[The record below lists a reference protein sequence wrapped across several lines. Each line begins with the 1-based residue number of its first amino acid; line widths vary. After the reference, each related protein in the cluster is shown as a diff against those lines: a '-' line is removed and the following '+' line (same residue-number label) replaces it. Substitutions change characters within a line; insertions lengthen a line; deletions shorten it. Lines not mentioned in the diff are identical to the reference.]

1 MWSLMCLE
9 YRKFITSCL
18 CTLCATKSTNPASY
32 LQPPTT
38 PNVFAN
44 SQQTPILQILFTATH
59 HFSWHFTCRQ
69 PCFFFHRQNIQTPS
83 LFVTSNPAT
92 SSLPSPSPPGTP
104 LTSQFLPLPQNLKSS
119 CPNKQSDSD
128 SIPNWLLKECSSV
141 LVPTTTNIVKLSLST
156 GQFHP
161 TLNESVISP
170 LLKKPTLVKE
180 ELSRYRPISNLSLIS
195 KVIERV
201 IKSGLTDH
209 LTSNS
214 LLNSH
219 QSAYC
224 KHHSTE
230 TALLYIHDHL
240 VSAIGS
246 QKVSC
251 LCLLDLSAA
260 FDTTDHDILITRLEM
275 NDGSH

>member
-1 MWSLMCLE
+1 LQIVNKLLHCKSSSPLPTTSPGTSLADSLASFFTG
-9 YRKFITSCL
+9 KISKLHLSFSPATLLHHL
-18 CTLCATKSTNPASY
+18 CTHPLLPA
-32 LQPPTT
+32 L
-38 PNVFAN
+38 
-44 SQQTPILQILFTATH
+44 
-59 HFSWHFTCRQ
+59 
-69 PCFFFHRQNIQTPS
+69 
-83 LFVTSNPAT
+83 
-92 SSLPSPSPPGTP
+92 P

-141 LVPTTTNIVKLSLST
+141 LVPTTTNIVNLSLST

-195 KVIERV
+195 KIIERV

-275 NDGSH
+275 NDGISH